1 MLHAENYHNQPML
14 YEFIQKI
21 KVEHFYWDTMYTTA
35 NPLMLFVHVC
45 TQACNLIEQTVF
57 VYTIIMYRKQQAK
70 R

>member
-1 MLHAENYHNQPML
+1 
-14 YEFIQKI
+14 
-21 KVEHFYWDTMYTTA
+21 MYTTA